1 MTDDK
6 QLPEAGEPDS
16 SSTATDADNQLARLA
31 ESSRQIAQMREDW
44 RHDHEFLDRQHLIY
58 PGMEDKSALDEY
70 RNLRTRLLQRSA
82 GENAVTMVSG
92 IGVGSGATL
101 AAANLAIAFALDSA
115 KTALLVDC
123 HIKEPR
129 LGQLMNIETGPG
141 LTDYLMDESMGV
153 EAILYQTGI
162 PRLRFIPVGSHFES
176 GQEFFTS
183 FRMKAFV
190 RALKARYPDRFL
202 IFSVPPLDD
211 SADSRILA
219 DLCDL
224 AMLVVPY
231 GRVTE
236 SRLLEAANVVGKEKL
251 AGVVLNRV
259 PPNPLGLSG

>member
-1 MTDDK
+1 MSDDK
-6 QLPEAGEPDS
+6 QLPEPTDNNAAS
-16 SSTATDADNQLARLA
+16 SEGADNQLARLA

-44 RHDHEFLDRQHLIY
+44 RHDHDFLDGQHLIY
-58 PGMEDKSALDEY
+58 PEMRDKSVLDEY
-70 RNLRTRLLQRSA
+70 RNLRTRLLQRSE
-82 GENAVTMVSG
+82 GRNAVTMVSG
-92 IGVGSGATL
+92 IGVGAGASL
-101 AAANLAIAFALDSA
+101 VAANLAIAFALDSA

-123 HIKEPR
+123 HLKDPR
-129 LGQLMNIETGPG
+129 LGKLLNVESGSG
-141 LTDYLMDESMGV
+141 LTDYLMDEELGV

-162 PRLRFIPVGSHFES
+162 PRLRMIPVGSHFES

-183 FRMKAFV
+183 FRMKAFLK
-190 RALKARYPDRFL
+190 ALKDRYPDRFL

-224 AMLVVPY
+224 AMLVAPY

-259 PPNPLGLSG
+259 PPSPFGRSG